1 MEFLARNFDKAF
13 KRQNSEKSN
22 RKRWRKKGGKRN
34 NLSEEDMHAKSQKIV
49 CLDQFMRVFNSTAG
63 NTKQEKAIQCSN
75 RLLITGCVT
84 YEDVK
89 QMQYNWFYLFLL
101 ALQENTKTWPSS
113 YGQI

>member
-1 MEFLARNFDKAF
+1 
-13 KRQNSEKSN
+13 
-22 RKRWRKKGGKRN
+22 
-34 NLSEEDMHAKSQKIV
+34 MHAKSQKID

-101 ALQENTKTWPSS
+101 ALQENNEDLAIQVMDRSEAFQRELFST
-113 YGQI
+113 Q